1 MRQVVRRIDPGLSY
15 YGPIVDVLL
24 DAPPAAREAMT
35 AAGKDAAG
43 PVGLKA
49 LVDTGA
55 SCCGL
60 REGVAAQ
67 LGLEP
72 VGKKDVLRG
81 GSLRCS
87 NRDEYHLV
95 LSISDDAAHV
105 VFREEIVLIEDQIG
119 TKDYQMLIGRDVLDQ
134 AIFVYHG
141 PRKTFTLSF

>member
-24 DAPPAAREAMT
+24 DAPPAARQAMT

-87 NRDEYHLV
+87 NRDE
-95 LSISDDAAHV
+95 
-105 VFREEIVLIEDQIG
+105 
-119 TKDYQMLIGRDVLDQ
+119 DYQMLIGRDVLDQ